1 MKADRALDRE
11 VHRATPGAGDPGSGK
26 RVGPDEGAL
35 EQGRPGADARA
46 FRRCLGQF
54 GSGVTVI
61 TAMSPGRPIGVT
73 VNSFASVSLDPPLV
87 LWSLSR
93 TSTSYDAFRQSSHFV
108 VNVLA
113 SDQTEV
119 AARFAK
125 SGEDK

>member
-1 MKADRALDRE
+1 MKSHRELDRE
-11 VHRATPGAGDPGSGK
+11 VQRATPGGRDPGPGK
-26 RVGPDEGAL
+26 RVGPVEGAL
-35 EQGRPGADARA
+35 EHGDPGADSRA

-61 TAMSPGRPIGVT
+61 TALSPVRPIGVT

-113 SDQTEV
+113 
-119 AARFAK
+119 
-125 SGEDK
+125 